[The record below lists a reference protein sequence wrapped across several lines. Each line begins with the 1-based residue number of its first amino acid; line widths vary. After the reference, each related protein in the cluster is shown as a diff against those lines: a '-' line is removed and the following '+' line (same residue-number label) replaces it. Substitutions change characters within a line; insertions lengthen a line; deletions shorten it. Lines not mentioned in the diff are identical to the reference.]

1 MDHQYIQL
9 PAKSV
14 QEPSLSFPDGKNLLI
29 DVEEASSAGLDL
41 LPGSRNIL
49 SRTDSASAG
58 TAQFLIPRKPVGNN
72 QQTRGNQPVGS
83 NQLVGSNQAMGK
95 SQHSTP
101 ILQSTKTHARG
112 AHIFKNWW
120 MEISACFLF
129 SMALVAI
136 TATLHPLQ
144 GEPLPK
150 WPYQISVN
158 TLISIYVVV
167 LKGTVLLVTAEGLGQ
182 LKWRWLQNNRPLED
196 LVKYD
201 QATRGPLGALNLLW
215 RLRLR
220 HPLSSAG
227 ALISFVI
234 LAVDPFTQQIIHYYD
249 CSVPMNGL
257 QATIPR
263 ANFYNQRDWRDWNK
277 SSQGLG
283 TNGWVDPG
291 LQAAISDGIIS
302 PNGLV
307 SFECLTGNCTFE
319 KEYDTV
325 GYCSSC
331 TDVTKNLTIRST
343 IVKSNYTGVILES
356 TPNSN
361 GTSVTRN
368 LTEFGITGNTNISV
382 STSLPSGLSVSTYP
396 GRRFNLTA
404 MGVFEQP
411 EGSEDLYRVE
421 IISGKQFLLFDP
433 ATGEPPMGC
442 DTAATNDTWYCKG
455 YGAASCSSFPCVRSY
470 SSTIESGELH
480 ETRVSTSNS
489 TRSSWGHTVPP
500 PPNRSDPFQT
510 SYRPYLGM
518 VDTTCLSAH
527 ERQSLLN
534 VGYHLD
540 SSTRWLAYN
549 LTFDPESQNLS
560 SNASFPESMLVS
572 ECIYIIDDFL
582 VVTIREIYLKY
593 FLRATVE
600 GDSAFGGGIENL
612 RGSQTLQTIYNYG
625 DVSFDRV
632 NRTFQ
637 NISDSITSFFR
648 QKRVS
653 KYNNPAKGVVMHN
666 RTCLSVQ
673 WAWLAF
679 PSILVLLTLIFFV
692 ATIID
697 TRPMGNRAPVWKSS
711 PLALA
716 FHGLELPN
724 RHETGVGDIEGMEA
738 LAKDMV
744 VRLGTTEKGL
754 KLVESENEHT
764 KNK

>member
-1 MDHQYIQL
+1 
-9 PAKSV
+9 
-14 QEPSLSFPDGKNLLI
+14 
-29 DVEEASSAGLDL
+29 
-41 LPGSRNIL
+41 
-49 SRTDSASAG
+49 
-58 TAQFLIPRKPVGNN
+58 
-72 QQTRGNQPVGS
+72 
-83 NQLVGSNQAMGK
+83 VGSNQAMGK

-101 ILQSTKTHARG
+101 ILQSTKAHARG
-112 AHIFKNWW
+112 AHIFKNWR

-129 SMALVAI
+129 STALVAI

-167 LKGTVLLVTAEGLGQ
+167 LKGTILLVTAEGLGQ

-227 ALISFVI
+227 ALITFVI

-263 ANFYNQRDWRDWNK
+263 TNFYIQRDWRDWNK
-277 SSQGLG
+277 SSQDPGM
-283 TNGWVDPG
+283 NGWVEPG

-307 SFECLTGNCTFE
+307 SFECLTGNCTFK

-343 IVKSNYTGVILES
+343 IVKSNYTGVFLDN
-356 TPNSN
+356 TTNSN
-361 GTSVTRN
+361 GTTS
-368 LTEFGITGNTNISV
+368 GIMGNTNISV

-396 GRRFNLTA
+396 GTKFNLTA
-404 MGVFEQP
+404 MGVFGKP
-411 EGSEDLYRVE
+411 EGLEDLYQVE

-433 ATGEPPMGC
+433 ATGQPPTGC

-455 YGAASCSSFPCVRSY
+455 YGAASCSLSPCVRSY
-470 SSTIESGELH
+470 SSTIEAGELH

-500 PPNRSDPFQT
+500 PPNRSDPVPT
-510 SYRPYLGM
+510 IYRPYLGM

-549 LTFDPESQNLS
+549 LTFDPQSQNIS

-572 ECIYIIDDFL
+572 ECIYIIDHLL
-582 VVTIREIYLKY
+582 VVTLWETYLKD
-593 FLRATVE
+593 FFQATVE
-600 GDSAFGGGIENL
+600 GDSFNSDVIETL
-612 RGSQTLQTIYNYG
+612 RGSQNLQTIYNYG

-648 QKRVS
+648 QNSVS
-653 KYNNPAKGVVMHN
+653 KFNDPAKGVVMHN

-673 WAWLAF
+673 CAWLAF

-692 ATIID
+692 AIIID